1 MSKQEDKQVIGE
13 LSIQYDEEGNG
24 TLSLDIFQMIF
35 GDDIEVDLEKEM
47 SEKDIEDLQSLLS
60 EMNNIVISKINDV
73 LERKLKEEEE

>member
-24 TLSLDIFQMIF
+24 TLSLDIFKMVF
-35 GDDIEVDLEKEM
+35 GDNIEVDLEEEM
-47 SEKDIEDLQSLLS
+47 SEKDIKDLQDLLS

-73 LERKLKEEEE
+73 LERKLKEEE

>member
-1 MSKQEDKQVIGE
+1 MSEQEDKQVIGE

-24 TLSLDIFQMIF
+24 TLSLDIFQMVF
-35 GDDIEVDLEKEM
+35 GDDIEVDLEEEM

-73 LERKLKEEEE
+73 LERKLKEEE

>member
-13 LSIQYDEEGNG
+13 LSILYDEEGNG
-24 TLSLDIFQMIF
+24 TLSLSIFKMVF
-35 GDDIEVDLEKEM
+35 GDDIEVDLEGEM

-73 LERKLKEEEE
+73 LERKLKEEE

>member
-13 LSIQYDEEGNG
+13 LSILYDEEGNG
-24 TLSLDIFQMIF
+24 TLSLDIFKMVF
-35 GDDIEVDLEKEM
+35 GDDIEVDLEEEM

-73 LERKLKEEEE
+73 LERKLKEEE

>member
-1 MSKQEDKQVIGE
+1 MSEQEYKQVIGE
-13 LSIQYDEEGNG
+13 LSILYDEEGNG

-47 SEKDIEDLQSLLS
+47 SEKDIKDLQDLLS

-73 LERKLKEEEE
+73 LERKLKEEE

>member
-1 MSKQEDKQVIGE
+1 MSKQEDNQVIGE

-35 GDDIEVDLEKEM
+35 GDDIEVDLEEEM
-47 SEKDIEDLQSLLS
+47 SEKDIKDLQDLLS

-73 LERKLKEEEE
+73 LERKLKEEE

>member
-47 SEKDIEDLQSLLS
+47 SEKDIEDLQNLLS

-73 LERKLKEEEE
+73 LERKLKEEE

>member
-1 MSKQEDKQVIGE
+1 MSKQEDNQVIGE

-24 TLSLDIFQMIF
+24 TLSLDIFKMIF
-35 GDDIEVDLEKEM
+35 GDDIEVDLEEEM

-73 LERKLKEEEE
+73 LERKLKEEE

>member
-1 MSKQEDKQVIGE
+1 MSEQEDKQVIGE

-35 GDDIEVDLEKEM
+35 GDDIEVDLEGEM

-73 LERKLKEEEE
+73 LERKLKEEE

>member
-1 MSKQEDKQVIGE
+1 MSKQEDNQVIGE

-24 TLSLDIFQMIF
+24 TLSLYICKMVF
-35 GDDIEVDLEKEM
+35 GDDIEVDLEGEM

-73 LERKLKEEEE
+73 LERKLKEEE

>member
-1 MSKQEDKQVIGE
+1 MSKQEDNQVIGE

-47 SEKDIEDLQSLLS
+47 SEKDIKDLQDLLS

-73 LERKLKEEEE
+73 LERKLKEEE

>member
-1 MSKQEDKQVIGE
+1 MSEQEDKQVIGE

-24 TLSLDIFQMIF
+24 TLSLDIFQMVF
-35 GDDIEVDLEKEM
+35 GDDIEVDLEGEM

-73 LERKLKEEEE
+73 LERKLKEEE

>member
-1 MSKQEDKQVIGE
+1 MSEQEDKQVIGE

-47 SEKDIEDLQSLLS
+47 SEKDIKDLQDLLS

-73 LERKLKEEEE
+73 LERKLKEEE

>member
-47 SEKDIEDLQSLLS
+47 SEKDIKDLQDLLS

-73 LERKLKEEEE
+73 LERKLKEEEQ

>member
-13 LSIQYDEEGNG
+13 LSILYDEEGNG
-24 TLSLDIFQMIF
+24 TLSLDIFKMIF
-35 GDDIEVDLEKEM
+35 GDIEVDLEGEM

-73 LERKLKEEEE
+73 LERKLKEEE

>member
-13 LSIQYDEEGNG
+13 LSILYDEEGNG
-24 TLSLDIFQMIF
+24 TLSLSIFKMVF

-47 SEKDIEDLQSLLS
+47 SEKDIKDLQDLLS

-73 LERKLKEEEE
+73 LERKLKEEE

>member
-13 LSIQYDEEGNG
+13 LSILYDEEGNG
-24 TLSLDIFQMIF
+24 TLSLDIFKMVF
-35 GDDIEVDLEKEM
+35 GDDIEVDLEGEM

-73 LERKLKEEEE
+73 LERKLKEEE

>member
-1 MSKQEDKQVIGE
+1 MSEQEDKQVIGE
-13 LSIQYDEEGNG
+13 LSILYDEEGNG
-24 TLSLDIFQMIF
+24 TLSLSIFKMVF

-73 LERKLKEEEE
+73 LERKLKEEE